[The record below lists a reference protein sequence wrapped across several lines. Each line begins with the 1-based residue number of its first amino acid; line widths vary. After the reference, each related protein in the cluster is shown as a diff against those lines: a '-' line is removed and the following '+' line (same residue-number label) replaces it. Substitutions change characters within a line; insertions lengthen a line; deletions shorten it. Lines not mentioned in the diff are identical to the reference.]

1 MEIIHKNS
9 GMNFIKLI
17 QSINEQVLRTCL
29 TFLKYQAN
37 KLSAL
42 LSNMELFDKM
52 LVDYSEGSGSALE
65 EASKSSSN
73 LTGRLNALQN
83 SWNELVNSLVT
94 SEGLK
99 SGVNFLNSLIQG
111 VTELTS
117 ALGSLGSI
125 GLGAGLVAGVKNF
138 GKTYKCMVS
147 NRNCFEYALH
157 A

>member
-1 MEIIHKNS
+1 
-9 GMNFIKLI
+9 
-17 QSINEQVLRTCL
+17 
-29 TFLKYQAN
+29 
-37 KLSAL
+37 
-42 LSNMELFDKM
+42 MELFDKM

-83 SWNELVNSLVT
+83 SWNELINSLVT

-117 ALGSLGSI
+117 ALGTLGSI

-138 GKTYKCMVS
+138 GKTYECMVS
-147 NRNCFEYALH
+147 NRNCF
-157 A
+157 